1 MIGCF
6 AYLANSFT
14 SLVLPRYEAIVSRL
28 MDPLQAV
35 ELLFMFWL
43 LIMGAKP
50 NPVAS
55 PAPSGVAA

>member
-14 SLVLPRYEAIVSRL
+14 SLVVPQYEEIISRWVS
-28 MDPLQAV
+28 PLQAV

-50 NPVAS
+50 KPMTNAPFATA
-55 PAPSGVAA
+55 PA